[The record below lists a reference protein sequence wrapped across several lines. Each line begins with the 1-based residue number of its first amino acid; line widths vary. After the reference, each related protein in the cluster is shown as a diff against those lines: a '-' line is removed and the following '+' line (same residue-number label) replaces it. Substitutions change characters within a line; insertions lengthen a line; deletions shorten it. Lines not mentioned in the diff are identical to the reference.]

1 VLSRK
6 TVDGGKGAA
15 DKTVQHVEEL
25 AHFVC
30 GWRLG
35 HSGSSPPM
43 SAAQDGAT
51 GRPPW
56 SNLGELTFM
65 DVAGEQVKFGSV
77 SWDSVLHQC
86 STGDR

>member
-1 VLSRK
+1 MGEKVLLTKLFNMLKSWRILFA
-6 TVDGGKGAA
+6 DG
-15 DKTVQHVEEL
+15 D
-25 AHFVC
+25 
-30 GWRLG
+30 LG